1 MSDAINRVCGYPQ
14 RFQAQPEGTLA
25 TQLPDSWY
33 TRDQF
38 FDLFGRPAAASACA
52 CERSS
57 EASLSQ
63 SLHFLNS
70 DDMRARISHPQGFA
84 AVASKGKVGVDASV
98 RSLYVRALA
107 REPRG
112 AEVELAKTYVERKVA
127 AVAGSG
133 GDAGAQEAAG
143 KAAWEDVV
151 WSLLNTKEFLFN
163 H

>member
-1 MSDAINRVCGYPQ
+1 
-14 RFQAQPEGTLA
+14 
-25 TQLPDSWY
+25 
-33 TRDQF
+33 
-38 FDLFGRPAAASACA
+38 
-52 CERSS
+52 
-57 EASLSQ
+57 
-63 SLHFLNS
+63 
-70 DDMRARISHPQGFA
+70 
-84 AVASKGKVGVDASV
+84 
-98 RSLYVRALA
+98 LYVRALA